1 MTEPYGFGEAMGF
14 DSLRS
19 AVDSEISN
27 NKKTDAKQTED
38 IEKESQI
45 NEEQAQQISD
55 VQTAAEEAQAAAEN
69 AQGVAE
75 EAQTAAENAQGTADE
90 AKTAAENA
98 QAAIDVLNG
107 EGDGSVKKAVD
118 DAINGILDGAPETF
132 DTLKEIADYIETHGS
147 EAADMMDAIQKN
159 SDAIAQNVDAIS
171 QNAEAIAQNA
181 DAISQNAE
189 AIASNVQGIQAN
201 AQNIES
207 LGAELAD
214 EVTAREEADAALKAE
229 LEGEFADADAA
240 LKSEMEEKF
249 ALADSV
255 YTKQEVDEIVAPLA
269 VKSEVTEEINAAA
282 TILQDAVDSLEEN
295 KVGWTESTPDR
306 KHIVL
311 KNHDSIL
318 GTATDGATYNV
329 AMVSKWDV
337 ADFGSSSLHL
347 NLNSKDGDV
356 TINDDKKVATVDDVK
371 AVEDKVDAIDLEP
384 YATKEEVSAL
394 DEKKVDWTES
404 TPGRKHIVL
413 KNHDSV
419 LGTAL
424 DGSTYNLAMVSKW
437 DVADFGSS
445 SLHLNL
451 NSKDGVATIN
461 DDKQIAIT
469 DDIAAA
475 KTELEGKIAEAVLPF
490 FDGAEYV
497 SADKKIVFKHGDEV
511 KAEIDASDFIKDGMV
526 DSVVVEGG
534 KLVISFNTES
544 GKEAIE
550 INISDIFDANN
561 YYNKSDV
568 DAMIA
573 PLAVKSTVDSQIDTE
588 VAALNDAI
596 AQKVDKVDYDAKVAE
611 IEASVAT
618 KTAKEM
624 NGANGKALIFNEAD
638 GGGAKFEHSDGTWS
652 FAGVNDGGENGIAG
666 QIYAVKKNA
675 SNKMEGTRIDVTKG
689 AMYYTVGDAPVSE
702 RLVEANEIAV
712 KGDVA
717 AAVSSKA
724 DASALDAAVETFNQG
739 ISAKADKAEL
749 TAAVSTIE
757 AEVASKANSADVYS
771 KSEVD
776 AKFDGVLNDIAES
789 AVVDGDDIVLGG
801 GEF

>member
-1 MTEPYGFGEAMGF
+1 MGKYRMTEPYGFGEAMGF

-75 EAQTAAENAQGTADE
+75 EAKTAADDAKGTADE

-107 EGDGSVKKAVD
+107 EGDGSVKKTVD
-118 DAINGILDGAPETF
+118 DAISGILDGAPETF

-171 QNAEAIAQNA
+171 QNAEAIA
-181 DAISQNAE
+181 
-189 AIASNVQGIQAN
+189 SNVQDIQAN

-282 TILQDAVDSLEEN
+282 TILQDAVDSLEEK
-295 KVGWTESTPDR
+295 KVDWTESTPGR

-356 TINDDKKVATVDDVK
+356 TINDDKQIAITDDIAAAKAELEGKIAEDVLPFFDGAEYDSDAKKIVFKHGDEVKVEIDATDFLKDGMIDTVAIENGKLVITFNTESGKENIEIPISDIFNADNYYTKDEVDT
-371 AVEDKVDAIDLEP
+371 EL
-384 YATKEEVSAL
+384 S
-394 DEKKVDWTES
+394 KKVDWTES
-404 TPGRKHIVL
+404 TPGRNHIVL

-419 LGTAL
+419 LGTAT
-424 DGSTYNLAMVSKW
+424 DGTTYNVAMVSKW
-437 DVADFGSS
+437 DVADFGSA

-461 DDKQIAIT
+461 DNKQIAT
-469 DDIAAA
+469 VDDI
-475 KTELEGKIAEAVLPF
+475 TTT
-490 FDGAEYV
+490 V
-497 SADKKIVFKHGDEV
+497 SE
-511 KAEIDASDFIKDGMV
+511 MV
-526 DSVVVEGG
+526 G
-534 KLVISFNTES
+534 
-544 GKEAIE
+544 
-550 INISDIFDANN
+550 
-561 YYNKSDV
+561 
-568 DAMIA
+568 
-573 PLAVKSTVDSQIDTE
+573 DTE
-588 VAALNDAI
+588 VL
-596 AQKVDKVDYDAKVAE
+596 
-611 IEASVAT
+611 
-618 KTAKEM
+618 
-624 NGANGKALIFNEAD
+624 
-638 GGGAKFEHSDGTWS
+638 
-652 FAGVNDGGENGIAG
+652 
-666 QIYAVKKNA
+666 
-675 SNKMEGTRIDVTKG
+675 
-689 AMYYTVGDAPVSE
+689 
-702 RLVEANEIAV
+702 NEIS
-712 KGDVA
+712 D
-717 AAVSSKA
+717 
-724 DASALDAAVETFNQG
+724 
-739 ISAKADKAEL
+739 
-749 TAAVSTIE
+749 
-757 AEVASKANSADVYS
+757 
-771 KSEVD
+771 
-776 AKFDGVLNDIAES
+776 S
-789 AVVDGDDIVLGG
+789 AVIDGDDIILSGG
-801 GEF
+801 GY

>member
-1 MTEPYGFGEAMGF
+1 MGKYRMTEPYGFGEAMGF

-19 AVDSEISN
+19 AVDSEISD

-75 EAQTAAENAQGTADE
+75 EAKTAADDAKGTADE

-107 EGDGSVKKAVD
+107 EGDGSVKKTVD
-118 DAINGILDGAPETF
+118 DAISGILDGAPETF

-171 QNAEAIAQNA
+171 QNAEAIA
-181 DAISQNAE
+181 
-189 AIASNVQGIQAN
+189 SNVQDIQAN

-282 TILQDAVDSLEEN
+282 TILQDAVDSLEEK
-295 KVGWTESTPDR
+295 KVDWTESTPGR

-356 TINDDKKVATVDDVK
+356 TINDDKQIAITDDIAAAKAELEGKIAEDVLPFFDGAEYDSDAKKIVFKHGDEVKVEIDATDFLKDGMIDTVAIENGKLVITFNTESGKENIEIPISDIFNADNYYTKDEVDT
-371 AVEDKVDAIDLEP
+371 EL
-384 YATKEEVSAL
+384 S
-394 DEKKVDWTES
+394 KKVDWTES
-404 TPGRKHIVL
+404 TPGRNHIVL

-419 LGTAL
+419 LGTAT
-424 DGSTYNLAMVSKW
+424 DGTTYNVAMVSKW
-437 DVADFGSS
+437 DVADFGSA

-461 DDKQIAIT
+461 DNKQIAT
-469 DDIAAA
+469 VDDI
-475 KTELEGKIAEAVLPF
+475 TTT
-490 FDGAEYV
+490 V
-497 SADKKIVFKHGDEV
+497 SE
-511 KAEIDASDFIKDGMV
+511 MV
-526 DSVVVEGG
+526 G
-534 KLVISFNTES
+534 
-544 GKEAIE
+544 
-550 INISDIFDANN
+550 
-561 YYNKSDV
+561 
-568 DAMIA
+568 
-573 PLAVKSTVDSQIDTE
+573 DTE
-588 VAALNDAI
+588 VL
-596 AQKVDKVDYDAKVAE
+596 
-611 IEASVAT
+611 
-618 KTAKEM
+618 
-624 NGANGKALIFNEAD
+624 
-638 GGGAKFEHSDGTWS
+638 
-652 FAGVNDGGENGIAG
+652 
-666 QIYAVKKNA
+666 
-675 SNKMEGTRIDVTKG
+675 
-689 AMYYTVGDAPVSE
+689 
-702 RLVEANEIAV
+702 NEIS
-712 KGDVA
+712 D
-717 AAVSSKA
+717 
-724 DASALDAAVETFNQG
+724 
-739 ISAKADKAEL
+739 
-749 TAAVSTIE
+749 
-757 AEVASKANSADVYS
+757 
-771 KSEVD
+771 
-776 AKFDGVLNDIAES
+776 S
-789 AVVDGDDIVLGG
+789 AVIDGDDIILSGG
-801 GEF
+801 GY

>member
-19 AVDSEISN
+19 AVDSELAN
-27 NKKTDAKQTED
+27 NKKTDAQQTED
-38 IEKESQI
+38 IQKESQI
-45 NEEQAQQISD
+45 NDEQAQQIAD
-55 VQTAAEEAQAAAEN
+55 IQTVAEEAQA
-69 AQGVAE
+69 VAE
-75 EAQTAAENAQGTADE
+75 EAKTTAEGVQAVADE

-171 QNAEAIAQNA
+171 QNADAIAQNA

-207 LGAELAD
+207 LGNELAD

-282 TILQDAVDSLEEN
+282 TILQDAVDSLEEK
-295 KVGWTESTPDR
+295 KVDWTESTPGR

-356 TINDDKKVATVDDVK
+356 TINDEKKVATVDDVK

-384 YATKEEVSAL
+384 YATKEEVSAI

-475 KTELEGKIAEAVLPF
+475 KAELEGNIADAVLPF

-561 YYNKSDV
+561 YYTKGDV
-568 DAMIA
+568 DTELSKKVDWTESTPGRNHIVLKNHDSILGTATDGTTYNVAMVSKWDVADFGSSNLHLNLNSKDGVATINDNKQIA
-573 PLAVKSTVDSQIDTE
+573 TVDDITTTVSEMVGDTE
-588 VAALNDAI
+588 VL
-596 AQKVDKVDYDAKVAE
+596 
-611 IEASVAT
+611 
-618 KTAKEM
+618 
-624 NGANGKALIFNEAD
+624 
-638 GGGAKFEHSDGTWS
+638 
-652 FAGVNDGGENGIAG
+652 
-666 QIYAVKKNA
+666 
-675 SNKMEGTRIDVTKG
+675 
-689 AMYYTVGDAPVSE
+689 
-702 RLVEANEIAV
+702 NEIS
-712 KGDVA
+712 D
-717 AAVSSKA
+717 
-724 DASALDAAVETFNQG
+724 
-739 ISAKADKAEL
+739 
-749 TAAVSTIE
+749 
-757 AEVASKANSADVYS
+757 
-771 KSEVD
+771 
-776 AKFDGVLNDIAES
+776 S
-789 AVVDGDDIVLGG
+789 AVIDGDDIILSGG
-801 GEF
+801 GY